1 MRYQIK
7 KDADKKY
14 TWQDYLT
21 WPDEERWEVIDGVAY
36 DMSPSPTPRHQI
48 IAGNFYRILGNKLQ
62 GKPCRPLMPPL
73 DVYLDDFNFVQ
84 PDVMIV
90 CNKEKIKDR
99 IYGPPD
105 MVIEVLSPSTSLKD
119 KRIKRSLYERFGVK
133 EYILVHPEEMFI
145 ERYSLC
151 SAKNGRCPYFGF
163 LFIILSWLLL
173 PDSIVMAD
181 QLFDIK
187 AATYISQEKVSYL
200 EGQSGLRLT
209 EGANLFLFE

>member
-7 KDADKKY
+7 KDAEKRY

-36 DMSPSPTPRHQI
+36 DMSPSPTERHQ
-48 IAGNFYRILGNKLQ
+48 RIVLNMGSILRTKLGSN
-62 GKPCRPLMPPL
+62 PCKVYVAPL

-105 MVIEVLSPSTSLKD
+105 MVIEVISPSTSLKD
-119 KRIKRSLYERFGVK
+119 KRIKKALYERFGVK

-145 ERYSLC
+145 ERYSLVEG
-151 SAKNGRCPYFGF
+151 KFREPDIFGPQEV
-163 LFIILSWLLL
+163 LNLISVEGI
-173 PDSIVMAD
+173 
-181 QLFDIK
+181 DI
-187 AATYISQEKVSYL
+187 SLWEVFEVSPP
-200 EGQSGLRLT
+200 ET
-209 EGANLFLFE
+209 EASTE

>member
-14 TWQDYLT
+14 TWRDYLT

-36 DMSPSPTPRHQI
+36 DMSPSPTERHQ
-48 IAGNFYRILGNKLQ
+48 RIVLNMGSILRTKLGSN
-62 GKPCRPLMPPL
+62 PCKVYVAPL

-119 KRIKRSLYERFGVK
+119 KRIKKALYERFGVK

-145 ERYSLC
+145 ERYSL
-151 SAKNGRCPYFGF
+151 ADGKFREPDIFGPQEV
-163 LFIILSWLLL
+163 LNLTS
-173 PDSIVMAD
+173 VEGM
-181 QLFDIK
+181 DISLWEVFET
-187 AATYISQEKVSYL
+187 APPEAE
-200 EGQSGLRLT
+200 T
-209 EGANLFLFE
+209 E

>member
-7 KDADKKY
+7 KDAEKRY

-36 DMSPSPTPRHQI
+36 DMSPSPTERHQ
-48 IAGNFYRILGNKLQ
+48 RIVLNMGSILRTKLGSN
-62 GKPCRPLMPPL
+62 PCKVYVAPL

-105 MVIEVLSPSTSLKD
+105 MVIEVISPSTSLKD
-119 KRIKRSLYERFGVK
+119 KRIKKALYERFGVK

-145 ERYSLC
+145 ERYSL
-151 SAKNGRCPYFGF
+151 ADGKFREPDIFGPQEV
-163 LFIILSWLLL
+163 LNLTS
-173 PDSIVMAD
+173 VEGM
-181 QLFDIK
+181 DISLWEVFET
-187 AATYISQEKVSYL
+187 APPEAE
-200 EGQSGLRLT
+200 T
-209 EGANLFLFE
+209 E